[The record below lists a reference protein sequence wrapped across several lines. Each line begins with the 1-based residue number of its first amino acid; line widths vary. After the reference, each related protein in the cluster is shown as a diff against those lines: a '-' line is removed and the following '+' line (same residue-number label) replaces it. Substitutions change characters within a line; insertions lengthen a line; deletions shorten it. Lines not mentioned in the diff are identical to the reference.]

1 MTAKDV
7 KEWWLGLDHFW
18 GIGMSPELWREMLRD
33 IANLV
38 NKKVEEERRAKRE
51 RKNHAAKEEATGTG

>member
-7 KEWWLGLDHFW
+7 KEWWLSLDSQW
-18 GIGMSPELWREMLRD
+18 GIGMSDWHIMLQD
-33 IANLV
+33 IADLV
-38 NKKVEEERRAKRE
+38 NKKIKEELRAKRE